1 MVDDAMLP
9 HAWLDSRSPE
19 EAREALARCCGSR
32 RWVAGMLDRRPFGS
46 DAGLSAAAHA
56 VWAALDRDDYL
67 EAFSFHPAIGASIAD
82 RDAKPKTSLGWSKEE
97 QSGVV
102 STDARIQLELQ
113 AANSA
118 YRERFGFVFIICAT
132 GKSAKEMLGALR
144 ARLGNDP
151 RMELAL
157 AAAEQAKITDLRLDK
172 LGR

>member
-1 MVDDAMLP
+1 MVDDGTRP

-46 DAGLSAAAHA
+46 DAGLGAAAHA

-67 EAFSFHPAIGASIAD
+67 EAFSCHPAIGAIIAD
-82 RDAKPKTSLGWSKEE
+82 RSAKPETSLGWSKEE
-97 QSGVV
+97 QSGVA
-102 STDARIQLELQ
+102 SADARTLVDLQ
-113 AANSA
+113 SANSA
-118 YRERFGFVFIICAT
+118 YRERFGFVFIVCAT
-132 GKSAKEMLGALR
+132 GKSATEMLDAIR

-151 RMELAL
+151 STELSR
-157 AAAEQAKITDLRLDK
+157 AAAEQAKITDLRLYK